1 MKITKDTTLA
11 KVLDIKGAEK
21 ILSEFQMPCLGC
33 AMAQMEMDSLK
44 LGDICSMYGINLNK
58 LLEELNSI
66 ANKKNGK

>member
-44 LGDICSMYGINLNK
+44 LGDICSMYGINLKK
-58 LLEELNSI
+58 LLEELNII
-66 ANKKNGK
+66 AKKKNGK